1 MATRTVVTTT
11 PEQSCEASMSYT
23 RLLLTNLRL
32 GNLLPFSIGLHQSR
46 LGLGWEGKNGVA
58 TAPMTTHSNR
68 CWPLAVGYGGF
79 ASAKKRDWWRRGLG
93 RRFERK
99 NIHWTSSVDGGGS
112 SLCCPREGEI
122 QRLGLDSGVV
132 VRRRGRRGGGDG
144 TAHSAI
150 CACESIGA
158 IFSSTDSVSTLQ
170 VLNQEETP
178 LLYSIVFGEGVV
190 NDATSVVLFNA
201 VQSLDLSNVNTMTAF
216 ELFAKFLYLFFTST
230 ALGILV
236 GLISAYSIKKL
247 YIGRHSTNREVAIM
261 LLLAYL
267 SYMIAEVRMIKS
279 LLSTISL
286 ISFYS
291 PCAVVCTPAG
301 DAESVAMSG
310 ILCSLNA
317 IFALLRQLLSLSGIL
332 TIFFCGIIMSH
343 YTWHNVTERSRIT
356 TRHAF
361 ATMSFISETFIF
373 LYVGMDALDIDKWKM
388 SDASVGTTITASG
401 TLFSLVMVGR
411 AIFVFALANVSNCFT
426 HRSNAK
432 IDLTSQFVIWWAGLM
447 RGAVTIALSYNQF
460 SSSSTSKEYAFM
472 ITTTII
478 IVLFSTVVFGTVTK
492 PLIKAALSYSTH
504 GEDSIVSS
512 LEDMRILFM
521 EDCSSNNNDVANT
534 NVKNS
539 IGMLMRYPTSTIH
552 YLWRKFDDRYM
563 RPVFGGRGFASPSSL
578 LPATDGDDV

>member
-1 MATRTVVTTT
+1 MSPYLQSVMSVTDIFLIYF
-11 PEQSCEASMSYT
+11 QNFLMYFQNFLIGSYF
-23 RLLLTNLRL
+23 LLKK
-32 GNLLPFSIGLHQSR
+32 IGITSLKIQDY
-46 LGLGWEGKNGVA
+46 
-58 TAPMTTHSNR
+58 
-68 CWPLAVGYGGF
+68 LA
-79 ASAKKRDWWRRGLG
+79 
-93 RRFERK
+93 
-99 NIHWTSSVDGGGS
+99 
-112 SLCCPREGEI
+112 
-122 QRLGLDSGVV
+122 
-132 VRRRGRRGGGDG
+132 
-144 TAHSAI
+144 
-150 CACESIGA
+150 IGA

-236 GLISAYSIKKL
+236 NSSPFQCQNILNVVFWTFQVGLISAYSIKKL
-247 YIGRHSTNREVAIM
+247 YIGRSTLQI
-261 LLLAYL
+261 
-267 SYMIAEVRMIKS
+267 
-279 LLSTISL
+279 
-286 ISFYS
+286 
-291 PCAVVCTPAG
+291 
-301 DAESVAMSG
+301 
-310 ILCSLNA
+310 
-317 IFALLRQLLSLSGIL
+317 ALLCQLLSLSGIL

-478 IVLFSTVVFGTVTK
+478 IVLFSTVV
-492 PLIKAALSYSTH
+492 SQQ
-504 GEDSIVSS
+504 
-512 LEDMRILFM
+512 
-521 EDCSSNNNDVANT
+521 
-534 NVKNS
+534 
-539 IGMLMRYPTSTIH
+539 
-552 YLWRKFDDRYM
+552 
-563 RPVFGGRGFASPSSL
+563 L
-578 LPATDGDDV
+578 LPYNFQKI

>member
-1 MATRTVVTTT
+1 MVTLLITKWKSSRILSFDEELFFIFLLPPIIFNAGFQVKKKQFFRNFST
-11 PEQSCEASMSYT
+11 I
-23 RLLLTNLRL
+23 LLLGVFGTLVSFCIISA
-32 GNLLPFSIGLHQSR
+32 GSYFLLKKIGITSLKIQDY
-46 LGLGWEGKNGVA
+46 
-58 TAPMTTHSNR
+58 
-68 CWPLAVGYGGF
+68 LA
-79 ASAKKRDWWRRGLG
+79 
-93 RRFERK
+93 
-99 NIHWTSSVDGGGS
+99 
-112 SLCCPREGEI
+112 
-122 QRLGLDSGVV
+122 
-132 VRRRGRRGGGDG
+132 
-144 TAHSAI
+144 
-150 CACESIGA
+150 IGA

-267 SYMIAEVRMIKS
+267 SYMIAE
-279 LLSTISL
+279 
-286 ISFYS
+286 
-291 PCAVVCTPAG
+291 
-301 DAESVAMSG
+301 
-310 ILCSLNA
+310 
-317 IFALLRQLLSLSGIL
+317 LLSLSGIL